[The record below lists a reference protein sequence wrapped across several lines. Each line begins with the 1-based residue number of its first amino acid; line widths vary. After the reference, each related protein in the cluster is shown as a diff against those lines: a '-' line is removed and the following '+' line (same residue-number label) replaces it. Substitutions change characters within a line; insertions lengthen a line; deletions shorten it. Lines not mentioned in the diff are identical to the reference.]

1 MTNVILRGVSM
12 QRREISEKIRDYSS
26 LFPHKAAITKVSGH
40 KASYSDFIKIYD
52 TTKYYLNHIGIN
64 SYNRVALLSDESM
77 GYALLG
83 LAIME
88 NAVYAP
94 IDIEMNL
101 ERMSSILKLLKIDY
115 ILTNIR
121 SGGHIDLARQM
132 GLGIIEY
139 QLSCEN
145 NDINLSLE
153 LLSSSR
159 VSYGNE
165 RKSDSDVCLLA
176 TTSGTT
182 STPKVVPSQYQSK
195 VSIIKSFLSYFGED
209 QNAFTISLA
218 PKHVS
223 NFIGNINTTM
233 MAGGTI
239 MVLDKF
245 KHNELIEILEKY
257 PITWFTASP
266 AVLSSLSEYIT
277 NSNLDIKASQLRFI
291 RASGAPLPLKSKL
304 ELESIFK
311 TEVIQTYGM
320 TEVGNISS
328 TYKNPKGFKEGS
340 VGISTG
346 INIKILDDEILVKG
360 PSVFGGYENPEET
373 NDKYFIDGWFKTGDM
388 GYIDE
393 DGYIFI
399 TGRIKEMINKG
410 GEKVSPYEVEKYI
423 LESSKILQAA
433 VFPYPN
439 DLGSEDVAAAIK
451 LKEDYTFSLLEMRDF
466 LSNKLSSY
474 KMPSVLY
481 IVGDIPISENGK
493 VQRKKLYQLLEE
505 EKSNL
510 VIKKYDLIQASS
522 EIDEN
527 DLTNTEI
534 KLYQMWRK
542 VLKNKNFGPNDD
554 FFKLGGDSLASVS
567 VLSEIEDTFSLRMPI
582 NTFFECR
589 TIRALGGYIDN
600 AVNKIENLKFL
611 MPIKLSGSK
620 TPLICLHTGDGQAV
634 TYHNIGRFLDDDRP
648 VYGFKFRMN
657 KGDWIHPLSFDALG
671 QVYADEIETLCPEGP
686 YYVLGGCYGGILA
699 LKVAITL
706 KERGK
711 EVAAVIMLDSP
722 VTGLAKK
729 EGRKKNSNVYIN
741 KLRDTLV
748 QLRLKEP
755 AKLPALLTKKLR
767 SFVSLT
773 IETVRYRLYKLAV
786 RNRLDWLVDLAGMEA
801 ALKYALHTY
810 WQEKYEGKV
819 YYFKATLGSN
829 ANNEREEYWGSY
841 ITELI
846 VTPVETVHNDMQN
859 EENSKY
865 ISGELA
871 GMLDV

>member
-1 MTNVILRGVSM
+1 ML
-12 QRREISEKIRDYSS
+12 RREISERIREYSTI
-26 LFPHKAAITKVSGH
+26 FPDKAAIMKVSGQ

-52 TTKYYLNHIGIN
+52 ETKSFFGHIGIK
-64 SYNRVALLSDESM
+64 SCDRVALLSDESM

-83 LAIME
+83 LGIME
-88 NAVYAP
+88 NSVYAP
-94 IDIEMNL
+94 MDIEMNP
-101 ERMSSILKLLKIDY
+101 EKMESIFELLRIDY
-115 ILTNIR
+115 IITN
-121 SGGHIDLARQM
+121 SKTGGHIDLAQQM
-132 GLGIIEY
+132 GLGIIAY
-139 QLSCEN
+139 HFDCEN
-145 NDINLSLE
+145 SGIRIDFDLISKGRAPYNKEYN
-153 LLSSSR
+153 
-159 VSYGNE
+159 Y
-165 RKSDSDVCLLA
+165 DSDICLLA

-182 STPKVVPSQYQSK
+182 STPKVVPSPYKSK
-195 VSIIKSFLSYFGED
+195 LSSIISFLNYFGED

-233 MAGGTI
+233 MTGGTI

-245 KHNELIEILEKY
+245 KHNELIEILDKY

-266 AVLSSLSEYIT
+266 AVLSSLAEYIV
-277 NSNLDIKASQLRFI
+277 NNNLDINANQLKFI

-328 TYKNPKGFKEGS
+328 TYKAPRGFKEGS
-340 VGISTG
+340 VGVSTG
-346 INIKILDDEILVKG
+346 IGVKILDDEILVRG
-360 PSVFGGYENPEET
+360 PSVFGGYENPEES

-388 GYIDE
+388 GYLDE

-410 GEKVSPYEVEKYI
+410 GEKVSPYEVEKHI
-423 LESSKILQAA
+423 LESSKVIQAA

-439 DLGSEDVAAAIK
+439 DIGSEDVSAALK
-451 LKEDYTFSLLEMRDF
+451 LRDEESFSLLELRDF
-466 LSNKLSSY
+466 LHTKLSSY
-474 KMPSVLY
+474 KMPSILY
-481 IVGDIPISENGK
+481 IVKDIPISENNK
-493 VQRKKLYQLLEE
+493 VQRKRLFQLFES
-505 EKSNL
+505 EKSDL
-510 VIKKYDLIQASS
+510 VISKEDLISTS
-522 EIDEN
+522 PDMN
-527 DLTNTEI
+527 VDNLTETEI

-567 VLSEIEDTFSLRMPI
+567 VLSEIEDTFNIRMPI
-582 NTFFECR
+582 NTFFDSR
-589 TIRALGGYIDN
+589 NVRALGSYIDN
-600 AVNKIENLKFL
+600 AVSMIENLKFL

-657 KGDWIHPLSFDALG
+657 KGDWTHPLSFDALG
-671 QVYADEIETLCPEGP
+671 RTYANEIEALCPEGP

-711 EVAAVIMLDSP
+711 DVAAVIMLDSP
-722 VTGLAKK
+722 ITGLARK
-729 EGRKKNSNVYIN
+729 EGRSRNSSVLVN
-741 KLRDTLV
+741 KFRDTLV
-748 QLRLKEP
+748 QLRLIKP
-755 AKLPALLTKKLR
+755 SKLTALLAKKIR
-767 SFVSLT
+767 SFISLS
-773 IETVRYRLYKLAV
+773 IENIRYKLYKFAI
-786 RNRLDWLVDLAGMEA
+786 RNNHERLINLAGMEA

-810 WQEKYEGKV
+810 RQEKYEGKV

-829 ANNEREEYWGSY
+829 ANNGREEYWGSY

-859 EENSKY
+859 EENSKF